1 MKISV
6 ITTLKNRA
14 NLLEYGLSA
23 LMELN
28 NSSFISEILIGDGGS
43 DDNLDEVLTKI
54 SKRYNV
60 KIINYIIDRKNSK
73 YNHVYNCPA
82 LEYNFLVKQTK
93 NELIIKIDPE
103 FVIITPSFI
112 DNLLYEY
119 SINKNILYI
128 PLPHHCNEFEFSN
141 INDIKQKYQNF
152 EYSTHINKSGVENGS
167 IISPYYSMGF
177 SKESFVNLGGID
189 MRFVEGI
196 GSEDDHFLDQWIRKY
211 GRNSIISTIKDEGIH
226 LWHGEWGKGVPS
238 ELNELV
244 IKNRN
249 LRSNLNNT
257 FPNNEDF
264 NTIIFP
270 GIQQIIYYK

>member
-28 NSSFISEILIGDGGS
+28 NSSLIDEILIGDGGS
-43 DDNLDEVLTKI
+43 EDNLDEVLTKI
-54 SKRYNV
+54 SNKYKV

-82 LEYNFLVKQTK
+82 LEYNFLVKKAK

-103 FVIITPSFI
+103 FVIITPDFI
-112 DNLLYEY
+112 NNLISEY
-119 SINKNILYI
+119 YLNQNILYI
-128 PLPHHCNEFEFSN
+128 PLPHHCYEFDFKST
-141 INDIKQKYQNF
+141 NDIREKYKNF
-152 EYSTHINKSGVENGS
+152 EYYTHIRKEEIEQGFS
-167 IISPYYSMGF
+167 ISPYYGSGF
-177 SKESFVNLGGID
+177 SKESFVNLGGIE
-189 MRFVEGI
+189 MNFVEGI
-196 GSEDDHFLDQWIRKY
+196 GSEDDHFIDQWIRKY
-211 GRNSIISTIKDEGIH
+211 GRSSIISTIKDEGIH
-226 LWHGEWGKGVPS
+226 LWHGEWGKNVPS
-238 ELNELV
+238 ELNDLV
-244 IKNRN
+244 SKNRDLRHN
-249 LRSNLNNT
+249 LHNS
-257 FPNNEDF
+257 FPNNGDF